1 MARAPAIMLHKLDG
15 RLLTFRVGE
24 SFAYKRSGV
33 TYVEIEGKEYKVRE
47 TLNQIDKLI
56 RDLK

>member
-24 SFAYKRSGV
+24 SLAYKISGI
-33 TYVEIEGKEYKVRE
+33 TYVEVEGKEYQVKE